1 MSAQLRTMA
10 DEGCRLTVYDDATGK
25 PITAGTLVK
34 GNPSIGFGRLL
45 CAPGGIS
52 NAEAVFLF
60 GTDWQKAEAGAKT
73 LPCYSRINAVRQ
85 GVLTEMVFQLGI
97 DGVRK
102 FAKMLG
108 AISRNDFDSAADEML
123 ASRWAEQTPE
133 RAHRLADLMR
143 ATENA

>member
-1 MSAQLRTMA
+1 MLV
-10 DEGCRLTVYDDATGK
+10 VYDDATGL
-25 PITAGTLVK
+25 PIKAGTLVR
-34 GNPSIGFGRLL
+34 GNPTIGYGRLL

-60 GTDWQKAEAGAKT
+60 GTDWAKAEMGAKT
-73 LPCYSRINAVRQ
+73 LPGYSGINAVRQ

-97 DGVRK
+97 GGVRK
-102 FAKMLG
+102 FARMLDCLNR
-108 AISRNDFDSAADEML
+108 SDYDRAADEML

-143 ATENA
+143 STGDA